1 MQRLMAVAGALF
13 CVLVI
18 SVSQAWAIKIE
29 VAQVQGGV
37 AVIHGNKAARSVGL
51 TWEGAVVTQTTNGGT
66 FQFQGVVPS
75 HCVGTLSDGVDTI
88 EVALAKCV
96 PGPELAGRVLK
107 TGQTMCWDS
116 NGTAIA
122 CAGTG
127 QDGEL
132 QKGVARSYKDNGDGT
147 ITENTTRLMWEKLC
161 DDDVNPLCPVIND
174 VDIGYSW
181 DQAYQKI
188 AGLNTAPC
196 FANYCDWRLP
206 NYNELQTLVDYG
218 RQDLAIDP
226 AFHNGV
232 DSFTSADPGSN
243 TYWSST
249 TYQTYASEGWLIEFG
264 SGQNFVLGKAYR
276 ANVRAVRGP

>member
-1 MQRLMAVAGALF
+1 MQRIMAVAGALF
-13 CVLVI
+13 CVLMI

-29 VAQVQGGV
+29 VAKVQSGV
-37 AVIHGNKAARSVGL
+37 AVIHGNKAARSVGI

-88 EVALAKCV
+88 EVALANCV

-107 TGQTMCWDS
+107 TGQTTCWDS
-116 NGTAIA
+116 LGTPIA

-132 QKGVARSYKDNGDGT
+132 QKGVARSYTDNADGT
-147 ITENTTRLMWEKLC
+147 ITDNTTGLMWERLC
-161 DDDVNPLCPVIND
+161 DDDVNPPCPVIND
-174 VDIGYSW
+174 VDTGYSW
-181 DQAYQKI
+181 DEAYQKM
-188 AGLNTAPC
+188 AGLNTTPC

-206 NYNELQTLVDYG
+206 NYNELQTLVHYG
-218 RQDLAIDP
+218 KLGWAIDP
-226 AFHNGV
+226 AFDNGV
-232 DSFTSADPGSN
+232 DSFTGSGPGS
-243 TYWSST
+243 TIYWSST
-249 TYQTYASEGWLIEFG
+249 TFQSYSTSGWLIEFG
-264 SGQNFVLGKAYR
+264 GGQNFVLGKAYR